1 MYLLLIVTKSK
12 HTKIIL
18 NKKIMPYTRVLPE
31 VAISEFTPRRR
42 RFFLKHLARFLLLFE
57 SVKAKGSFLNNKRV
71 IITAAPHQSS
81 KDEYLMILMILALD
95 IDVCYLSAKWTMRR
109 IPNPFTKPKDVD
121 NQGIPW
127 PLGWLQEIVFR
138 KFGAIPVDRKG
149 NSGQYESVVQE
160 LREKDNFLLI
170 ITPEGRFDAT
180 RFRSSFLYLAKELN
194 AEVMPVQIDYE
205 HDALQFLDSL
215 SLDGSEEEV
224 IERLRHCF
232 HGIKGKKSRFKA

>member
-1 MYLLLIVTKSK
+1 
-12 HTKIIL
+12 
-18 NKKIMPYTRVLPE
+18 MPYTRVLPE
-31 VAISEFTPRRR
+31 VTISELTPRKS
-42 RFFLKHLARFLLLFE
+42 RFFLKYLARFLLMFE
-57 SVKAKGSFLNNKRV
+57 SVKAKGFFLDNKRV

-109 IPNPFTKPKDVD
+109 IPIPLMKPKDID
-121 NQGIPW
+121 KQGIRW

-138 KFGAIPVDRKG
+138 RFGAIPVDRKS
-149 NSGQYESVVQE
+149 NSGQYDSVVRE
-160 LREKDNFLLI
+160 LLKRDNFLLI

-205 HDALQFLDSL
+205 HSTLKFLDSL
-215 SLDGSEEEV
+215 SLDGTEEEV
-224 IERLRHCF
+224 IQRLRNCF
-232 HGIKGKKSRFKA
+232 DGVKGRKSRFKA